1 MHAHAA
7 ICGQRKSEDKKS
19 IMAAESTEFI
29 ALEKQIEV
37 CLEAFEG
44 LELGSNLDFF
54 KGNVRKYL
62 KASYHSFKPPSDP
75 LKVMLNIGIS
85 CGSIFKDESRFWLTR
100 IFTRLAMKVSIR
112 DPYHSQILR
121 NIPLEVFLSLK
132 RAVDHTRNGEV
143 AGNVIS
149 EENRKCHVLAFT
161 SERAVTSLFSMLSG
175 LSVAEVQSHFK
186 RKLTGRLNGRAA
198 VIINAEKEFSLVY
211 KVNLNQCMIEFYYG
225 VWNSAGFPLHH

>member
-1 MHAHAA
+1 
-7 ICGQRKSEDKKS
+7 
-19 IMAAESTEFI
+19 MAAESTEFI

-44 LELGSNLDFF
+44 LELGSNLEFF

-100 IFTRLAMKVSIR
+100 IYTRLAMKVSIR
-112 DPYHSQILR
+112 DTYHSQILR
-121 NIPLEVFLSLK
+121 NISLEVFLSLK

-175 LSVAEVQSHFK
+175 LSEAEVQFALQK
-186 RKLTGRLNGRAA
+186 E
-198 VIINAEKEFSLVY
+198 INWETKWKSSS
-211 KVNLNQCMIEFYYG
+211 YYQRG
-225 VWNSAGFPLHH
+225 EGIFLSV